1 MNQLKSLKRTVRNH
15 LHFII
20 IVPLLVIVMTWPLTT
35 VVLDWQTDR
44 WPAGNGDIFMKYWDA
59 WFVKQ
64 IVTNGADYFHTDLH
78 FYPNGLSLNFHNFS
92 LPHIFAFAG
101 LQAVMP
107 AVSAY
112 SLLHLLT
119 IFVNMLAAYVCLL
132 HFFSNKWIALVGSFV
147 FGMNPYFAGHIYHP
161 DVVLVATLPLA
172 FYGLHRG
179 VVEQRWRW
187 TAIAGV
193 LAGVTAYI
201 GMYIFVCLFLTL
213 GLYGLYL
220 AFRRWQGGQFWRHI
234 ILFLVVAG
242 AISIVRVYPM
252 IADAHLLHEALD
264 KDLGLNSGADLL
276 VFLVNPSHP
285 LLPGLYSVLLGD
297 SLRRIPADGYLG
309 VVPLLLIG
317 AGIVR
322 SKQRRSM
329 ILWLSIA
336 LFFAILRLGPALRIG
351 GVTDPDV
358 LLPKHYLDTW
368 FPWIFKA
375 FWDTTFFQIG
385 ILLPLAMLICFAARG
400 FLDSMAPRPRVA
412 TLAIILIAM
421 DFEYYRPPP
430 LNYTS
435 VPPGSNWLAWLASE
449 DNQDDIH
456 VVNLPMGRD
465 NSKQYG
471 FYQTMNGY
479 PQVEGLASRTPSQAY
494 DFIDKNFLLR
504 AWRNGKGV
512 NCEQDYVDEY
522 VANLDQLIA
531 NDFTHIV
538 VHHQLIRDERN
549 FDSFSIVPSAFEND
563 QVVIYRVPDLRAS
576 CDEAAFLE
584 YDRRAQAQLLA
595 EFALVEPSDAGSIL
609 ALYSPGRV
617 PAAESAPQLTTFD
630 AKYSLVRL
638 DLAEIGKVSSETAN
652 LRARHPDVLSANS
665 VVILMYDPRKADEDD
680 LNSYRDWIGRHFS
693 ACGAIADTGDASI
706 EYFIRPGFPCE
717 LGITEA
723 PIAADYDNGI
733 ALGNLLVIR
742 DGRSFDLYLMWKTL
756 PRESHALS
764 VQLFD
769 GDGNKVLGQ
778 DFTFRRD
785 SLMHKRID
793 LSSLPPGDYLAKFI
807 VYNYHTGVSVSGTQL
822 DNDTR
827 FDRELE
833 IARISID

>member
-1 MNQLKSLKRTVRNH
+1 
-15 LHFII
+15 
-20 IVPLLVIVMTWPLTT
+20 
-35 VVLDWQTDR
+35 
-44 WPAGNGDIFMKYWDA
+44 
-59 WFVKQ
+59 
-64 IVTNGADYFHTDLH
+64 
-78 FYPNGLSLNFHNFS
+78 
-92 LPHIFAFAG
+92 
-101 LQAVMP
+101 
-107 AVSAY
+107 
-112 SLLHLLT
+112 
-119 IFVNMLAAYVCLL
+119 
-132 HFFSNKWIALVGSFV
+132 
-147 FGMNPYFAGHIYHP
+147 MNPYIAGHIYQP
-161 DVVLVATLPLA
+161 DVILVATLPLA

-193 LAGVTAYI
+193 LAGVTAFI

-220 AFRRWQGGQFWRHI
+220 AYRRWQGGQFWRHI
-234 ILFLVVAG
+234 ILFLAVAG

-421 DFEYYRPPP
+421 AFEYYRPPP
-430 LNYTS
+430 RNYTG
-435 VPPGSNWLAWLASE
+435 VPPGSIWLDWLASE
-449 DNQDDIH
+449 DGQDDIH
-456 VVNLPMGRD
+456 VINLPMGRS
-465 NSKQYG
+465 NSKRYG
-471 FYQTMNGY
+471 FYQTINGY
-479 PQVEGLASRTPSQAY
+479 PQAEGLASRTPSQAY
-494 DFIDKNFLLR
+494 DFIDNNLLLS
-504 AWRNGKGV
+504 AWRRGSSVK
-512 NCEQDYVDEY
+512 CEQDNVDQY
-522 VANLDQLIA
+522 VASLDQLIA
-531 NDFTHIV
+531 NDFTHILL
-538 VHHQLIRDERN
+538 HHRLFNNKNIFE
-549 FDSFSIVPSAFEND
+549 SFVKVPSAFEND
-563 QVVIYRVPDLRAS
+563 QVVIYRLPDLRAS
-576 CDEAAFLE
+576 CDETAFL
-584 YDRRAQAQLLA
+584 DDASQIQAQLLTESGVVA
-595 EFALVEPSDAGSIL
+595 PGDAGSIL
-609 ALYSPGRV
+609 TLHSPGTD
-617 PAAESAPQLTTFD
+617 PAAESAPQLATFG
-630 AKYSLVRL
+630 AKFSLVRL
-638 DLAEIGKVSSETAN
+638 DLAEIRQVSSETAD
-652 LRARHPDVLSANS
+652 LRARHLDDMLSADS
-665 VVILMYDPRKADEDD
+665 VVILIYDPRQADADD
-680 LNSYRDWIGRHFS
+680 LNSYRDWIGRHFT
-693 ACGAIADTGDASI
+693 ACGATADTVDTAI

-723 PIAADYDNGI
+723 PIAANYDNGI
-733 ALGNLLVIR
+733 ALGNLLVVH
-742 DGRSFDLYLMWKTL
+742 DGRSLDLYLMWKTL
-756 PRESHALS
+756 PWESHS
-764 VQLFD
+764 FSIQLFD
-769 GDGNKVLGQ
+769 GEGNKALGQ
-778 DFTFRRD
+778 DFTFRHD
-785 SLMHKRID
+785 SLMHKHID